1 MAAELLESINEGEV
15 QPADMKHLWP
25 QHLFVHARQ
34 QHKGNM
40 LKAVSLT
47 LISAMHGLHE
57 PSLQVWRA
65 ERRAEEQRVA
75 MAQKLIEE
83 EEAAKKKAARQADA
97 RAKKKAKKA
106 KQRGAKQPQKAKE
119 PSSESEQVP
128 SCILYKV
135 RVLHL
140 VIHAQQD
147 RLWLR
152 HQRQTSL
159 SERYPITF

>member
-1 MAAELLESINEGEV
+1 
-15 QPADMKHLWP
+15 
-25 QHLFVHARQ
+25 
-34 QHKGNM
+34 M
-40 LKAVSLT
+40 LKAAILT
-47 LISAMHGLHE
+47 LIPAPHE
-57 PSLQVWRA
+57 CLEPTLQVWRA

-83 EEAAKKKAARQADA
+83 EEAAKKKAVRQAEA

-106 KQRGAKQPQKAKE
+106 KQRGGKQPQKAKE

-135 RVLHL
+135 RVVYL
-140 VIHAQQD
+140 VIHTQQD

-159 SERYPITF
+159 SEKHSMTF